1 MSPEQQPEDTAGTP
15 VPDDEASGAFGEEMT
30 SDSADAAQD
39 LAQSRA
45 ATQPAPG
52 PPARQ
57 SSGPR
62 QPDLRTVEFS
72 QVIDQAEEAESGSLE
87 MLMDI
92 RLPVSVEL
100 GRTQTFVRDILD
112 YGPGTVVELDKLAG
126 DPVDILVNGKLVAQ
140 GEVVVIDD
148 HFGVRITVLLS
159 PKDRVRSLG
168 G

>member
-1 MSPEQQPEDTAGTP
+1 MSPEQQPEDSTGT
-15 VPDDEASGAFGEEMT
+15 
-30 SDSADAAQD
+30 
-39 LAQSRA
+39 
-45 ATQPAPG
+45 PAPG
-52 PPARQ
+52 DEETSETGAGMPSAEPGSGARPEGGASAKPAA
-57 SSGPR
+57 PR
-62 QPDLRTVEFS
+62 QPDLRAVEFS
-72 QVIDQAEEAESGSLE
+72 QVTAQTEEGESGSIE

-100 GRTQTFVRDILD
+100 GRTQTLVRDILD
-112 YGPGTVVELDKLAG
+112 YGPGTVVELNKLAG

-159 PKDRVRSLG
+159 PRDRVRSLG